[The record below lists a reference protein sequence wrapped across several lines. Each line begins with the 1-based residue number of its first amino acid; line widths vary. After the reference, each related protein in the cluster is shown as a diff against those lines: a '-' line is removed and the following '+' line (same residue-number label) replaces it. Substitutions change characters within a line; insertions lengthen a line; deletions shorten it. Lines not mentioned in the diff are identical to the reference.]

1 MGLCPYPSLPWHR
14 EVAQHLCPT
23 IVVVVV
29 VVVVDIATG
38 TVVVVDVDVVVDVT
52 TVAVVGSIGH
62 DAVATVGRIINGV
75 MMSGTDV
82 VVGD

>member
-1 MGLCPYPSLPWHR
+1 MSSGL
-14 EVAQHLCPT
+14 VG

-82 VVGD
+82 VVDD